1 MKAAL
6 LVRPGEI
13 VVQDIDEPPVGPVD
27 VEIAVGGV
35 GLCGSDL
42 SVFSGHW
49 QAPRYPW
56 VMGHEIFGTVVDVG
70 REVSAARVG
79 ETVVVEPNIACLTCA
94 SCLRGWTSACVSRQS
109 IGMNRQGGLAERLVV
124 PDRFAWPIG
133 RLGPTDL
140 VCVEPA
146 TVALAALR
154 RLGSPLPSSA
164 FVIGAGAQG
173 LLMSLVLQHKGTAV
187 GVFDIN
193 PDRLDFAA
201 GLGARPV
208 RAEDDRQFDLV
219 VDTVG
224 SPGSVETALR
234 SIAVGG
240 TLLILGL
247 DNRPLGVTA
256 QALVRRQLV
265 IRGSLT
271 YDHPG
276 DFEASV
282 AAISERLLAPGR
294 IVAHEYALEDAQTA
308 FEQGGSAAGKSWIRI
323 GGDA

>member
-1 MKAAL
+1 
-6 LVRPGEI
+6 
-13 VVQDIDEPPVGPVD
+13 
-27 VEIAVGGV
+27 
-35 GLCGSDL
+35 
-42 SVFSGHW
+42 
-49 QAPRYPW
+49 
-56 VMGHEIFGTVVDVG
+56 
-70 REVSAARVG
+70 
-79 ETVVVEPNIACLTCA
+79 
-94 SCLRGWTSACVSRQS
+94 
-109 IGMNRQGGLAERLVV
+109 MNRQGGLAERLVV

-308 FEQGGSAAGKSWIRI
+308 FEQGGSAPGKSWIRI
-323 GGDA
+323 GGEA